1 LAATKK
7 ENKLCV
13 CVRERERER
22 ETTGSV
28 KRVCFQREKKM
39 KTEMIA
45 IIIVEEG
52 KRKEKRQRTKKER
65 G

>member
-1 LAATKK
+1 MAATKK

-13 CVRERERER
+13 CVRERER